1 MEHRLIRGIEQALGW
16 DGPEGLG
23 GAFAR
28 GSLTDT
34 VLTER
39 MLTPQRL
46 LDMTMRRTLAHPQFR
61 MFRDGEE
68 LHPRRYLHQ
77 EVSRRGQSVDMV
89 DMRLLAGLLREGA
102 TMVLDQ
108 SNVFDPT
115 MEVACRALQWW
126 SREHVQANIYL
137 TTNEAA
143 GFRLHWDDHDV
154 VIVQL
159 AGEKEWEVRG
169 ISRPYPMYRDAA
181 RNDSP
186 SEEIVWAGTMKTGD
200 VMHIPR
206 GHWHQATR
214 NGRGSGQSL
223 HMTLGF
229 EKRTGVNWLSWLA
242 DWSRETEIFRHDL
255 DRWGSVNEQKV
266 QQRLLTEAT
275 VSLIGS
281 RSPADFLASRE
292 QEVAPPRHV
301 PYVDFFGPLTSVVCI
316 TNFPPRIVELG
327 EAVEVVAARKKLTFA
342 VKALPALRL
351 LLSGRPVHIEEAAS
365 QVGAEVEQVAKIL
378 TEEELCAPL
387 TAELL
392 SGYTDLVTSATN

>member
-1 MEHRLIRGIEQALGW
+1 MDHHLIRAIEQALGW
-16 DGPEGLG
+16 SGPSQLG

-34 VLTER
+34 TLLER

-46 LDMTMRRTLAHPQFR
+46 LDMVMRRSLAHPQLR

-68 LHPRRYLHQ
+68 LHPVQYLNS
-77 EVSRRGQSVDMV
+77 EVSRRGQSIPMV
-89 DMRLLAGLLREGA
+89 NMRLLGGLLRDGA

-115 MEVACRALQWW
+115 LEVACRALQWW

-154 VIVQL
+154 VIIQL

-169 ISRPYPMYRDAA
+169 ISRPYPLYRDAV

-186 SEEIVWAGTMKTGD
+186 SEDIVWAGTMKTGE

-255 DRWGSVNEQKV
+255 ARWDNTDEQKA
-266 QQRLLTEAT
+266 QQHQLAEAAMT
-275 VSLIGS
+275 LIES
-281 RSPADFLASRE
+281 RSPVDFLAARD

-301 PYVDFFGPLTSVVCI
+301 PYVDFFGPLASVVCV
-316 TNFPPRIVELG
+316 TNFPPRLVEKG
-327 EAVEVVAARKKLTFA
+327 DMIEVVAARKKLTFA
-342 VKALPALRL
+342 AKALPALRL
-351 LLSGRPVHIEEAAS
+351 LLSGHPVQLDQAAS
-365 QVGAEVEQVAKIL
+365 QVGAEVEEVAKIL

-387 TAELL
+387 TAELS
-392 SGYTDLVTSATN
+392 SGYTDLVTNAAS

>member
-1 MEHRLIRGIEQALGW
+1 MSADIEQALGW
-16 DGPEGLG
+16 SGPAGLG
-23 GAFAR
+23 GHFAR

-34 VLTER
+34 ALLER
-39 MLTPQRL
+39 MMTPQRL
-46 LDMTMRRTLAHPQFR
+46 LDMTMRRSLAHPQFR

-68 LHPRRYLHQ
+68 LNPSRYLNP

-89 DMRLLAGLLREGA
+89 GTSLLGSLLREGA

-143 GFRLHWDDHDV
+143 GFKLHWDDHDV
-154 VIVQL
+154 VIIQL
-159 AGEKEWEVRG
+159 AGDKEWEVRG
-169 ISRPYPMYRDAA
+169 TSRPYPMYRDAA

-186 SEEIVWAGTMKTGD
+186 SEEIVWAGTMKKGD

-214 NGRGSGQSL
+214 NGSGSGQSL

-255 DRWGSVNEQKV
+255 DRWGSAEEQEA
-266 QQRLLTEAT
+266 QQQQLAEAAIT
-275 VSLIGS
+275 LIGS
-281 RSPADFLASRE
+281 RSPRDFLAARE
-292 QEVAPPRHV
+292 QEVVPPRHV
-301 PYVDFFGPLTSVVCI
+301 PYVEFFGPLTSVVCV
-316 TNFPPRIVELG
+316 TNFPPRILERDD
-327 EAVEVVAARKKLTFA
+327 AVEIIAARKKLTFA
-342 VKALPALRL
+342 AKALPALRL
-351 LLSGRPVHIEEAAS
+351 LLSGHPAHLDQAAS
-365 QVGAEVEQVAKIL
+365 QVGVEVEHVAKIL

-387 TAELL
+387 TPELS
-392 SGYTDLVTSATN
+392 SGYTGLVTSAVN